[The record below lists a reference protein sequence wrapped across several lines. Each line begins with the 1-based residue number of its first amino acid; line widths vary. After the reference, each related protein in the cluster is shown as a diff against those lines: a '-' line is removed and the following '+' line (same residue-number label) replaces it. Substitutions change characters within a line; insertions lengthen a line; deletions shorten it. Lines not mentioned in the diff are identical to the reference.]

1 MALEKKEVKK
11 LTRFEFGFLV
21 FVFAIIAPAV
31 LLVSVYSAPIYS
43 EGESYQIEVLA
54 DGQMQVRKATRVYR
68 DDTDDGIDN
77 GVAISP
83 PTYHRHVLSPGAD
96 VTEEVERVK
105 AVSVAVWTEDTV
117 KKYKDKQKKNEPVEV
132 IVEPVE
138 ELIIGE

>member
-1 MALEKKEVKK
+1 MLKRTIAIVVMLLMSTVA
-11 LTRFEFGFLV
+11 
-21 FVFAIIAPAV
+21 FAEPV
-31 LLVSVYSAPIYS
+31 VVEDVQPVYT

-77 GVAISP
+77 GVEISK
-83 PTYHRHVLSPGAD
+83 TYHRHVLSPGAD

-105 AVSVAVWTEDTV
+105 DISKAVWTEDTI
-117 KKYKDKQKKNEPVEV
+117 KKYKDKQKKNEPIE
-132 IVEPVE
+132 E

>member
-1 MALEKKEVKK
+1 MLEKKEVIVATV
-11 LTRFEFGFLV
+11 LSLMLV
-21 FVFAIIAPAV
+21 ATIAFAEP
-31 LLVSVYSAPIYS
+31 VYT

-77 GVAISP
+77 GVEISK
-83 PTYHRHVLSPGAD
+83 TYHRHVLSPGAD

-105 AVSVAVWTEDTV
+105 DISKAVWTEDTI
-117 KKYKDKQKKNEPVEV
+117 KKYKDKQKKNEPIE
-132 IVEPVE
+132 E

>member
-1 MALEKKEVKK
+1 MLKRTIAIVVMLLMSTVA
-11 LTRFEFGFLV
+11 
-21 FVFAIIAPAV
+21 FAEPV
-31 LLVSVYSAPIYS
+31 VVEDVQPVYTEGESYQPVYT

-68 DDTDDGIDN
+68 D
-77 GVAISP
+77 GVEISK
-83 PTYHRHVLSPGAD
+83 TYHRHVLSPGAD

-105 AVSVAVWTEDTV
+105 DISKAVWTEDTV

>member
-1 MALEKKEVKK
+1 MLEKKEVIVATV
-11 LTRFEFGFLV
+11 LSLMLV
-21 FVFAIIAPAV
+21 ATIAFAEP
-31 LLVSVYSAPIYS
+31 VYT

-77 GVAISP
+77 GVEISK
-83 PTYHRHVLSPGAD
+83 TYHRHVLSPGAD

-105 AVSVAVWTEDTV
+105 AVSVAVWTEDTI
-117 KKYKDKQKKNEPVEV
+117 KKYKDKQKKNEPIE
-132 IVEPVE
+132 E